1 MKKVELLAPAGNME
15 NLKYAVMA
23 GCDAVYLGLKKFGAR
38 AFSSNFS
45 DNEFIEAVNYCH
57 LYGVKVYV
65 TLNTIIYDYEVEDFL
80 KTVDFIHKNNVDAVL
95 IQDLGMLDLVRKTYP
110 NLEVH
115 ASTQMHIHNLDG
127 VKVLEKLGIKRAV
140 LARETSID
148 TIKYIKENSN
158 IELEVFVHGALCVSY
173 SGECLMSK
181 FIGGRSGNRGECA
194 GACRLSYDVVDC
206 NNNIL
211 NKNKYPISTKDLNT
225 IYYIDKLIESG
236 VASLKIEGRM
246 KSKEYVYMVVKLY
259 RDTIDNYYKTGKV
272 IVNENDL
279 LKLKKI
285 FNREYTKGFLF
296 NINNNELIN
305 SYRPNH
311 MGVNVGKVL
320 NYKNGYATILLTD
333 HVSIGSGLRVLSKN
347 NKDVGILV
355 NEFYK
360 NNKLVKD
367 AYSSDIISIKVHDKV
382 FKDDIV
388 VITNDKSI
396 SNSIEDYI
404 KNNKRKVLI
413 SGKVSCKLG
422 IITLE
427 VSDGINK
434 VVVSSNNVFKSINK
448 STTKEDIS
456 VKLNKLVNTVYK
468 FDSLDIDIDIDSNL
482 FIPLKEINGLKNDM
496 VMLLNDKRL
505 YKINYVKSKYYID
518 LPDFKKEELITCY
531 TNNINNLD
539 KKYDI
544 VYTDENCLPRV
555 IDKYENYNNV
565 MIGELGGFNKCS
577 NVTTDVSFNVVN
589 SYAAAFLHS
598 MGASC
603 VTLSYEMTDTD
614 IENLVNSYINR
625 YNKRPN
631 LELVVY
637 GYPVIMCSK
646 YSLNKEYNKNI
657 LYLKDRFNNKF
668 KVITKNNI
676 MYIYFY
682 NKIDKYDKK
691 YYEMGINR
699 LRFNLD

>member
-45 DNEFIEAVNYCH
+45 DSEFIEAVNYCH

-80 KTVDFIHKNNVDAVL
+80 ETVDFIHKNNVDAVL

-127 VKVLEKLGIKRAV
+127 VKVLERLGIKRAV

-194 GACRLSYDVVDC
+194 GACRLSYDVVDD

-246 KSKEYVYMVVKLY
+246 KSREYVYMVVKLY

-272 IVNENDL
+272 IVNEDDL

-296 NINNNELIN
+296 NIKNNELIN

-367 AYSSDIISIKVHDKV
+367 AYKNDIISIKVHDKV
-382 FKDDIV
+382 YKDDIV

-396 SNSIEDYI
+396 SNDIEEYI

-422 IITLE
+422 NITLE
-427 VSDGINK
+427 VSDGVNN

-456 VKLNKLVNTVYK
+456 IKLNKLLNTVYK
-468 FDSLDIDIDIDSNL
+468 FNSLDINIDSNL

-544 VYTDENCLPRV
+544 VYTDNNCLPRV
-555 IDKYENYNNV
+555 VDKYDNYNNV

-589 SYAAAFLHS
+589 SYAVAFLHS
-598 MGASC
+598 MGSSC
-603 VTLSYEMTDTD
+603 VTLSYEMTDSD

-631 LELVVY
+631 LELIVY

-646 YSLNKEYNKNI
+646 YSLNKEYNKDI

-668 KVITKNNI
+668 RVITKNNI
-676 MYIYFY
+676 MYVYFY

>member
-80 KTVDFIHKNNVDAVL
+80 KTVDFIYKNNVDAVL

-148 TIKYIKENSN
+148 TIKHIKENSN

-367 AYSSDIISIKVHDKV
+367 AYKDDIISIKVHDKV
-382 FKDDIV
+382 FKNDIV

-396 SNSIEDYI
+396 SNDIEDYV

-427 VSDGINK
+427 VSDGVNK

-468 FDSLDIDIDIDSNL
+468 FNSLDIDIDSNL

-496 VMLLNDKRL
+496 VMLLNDKKL
-505 YKINYVKSKYYID
+505 YKNNYVKSKYYID

-544 VYTDENCLPRV
+544 VYTDKNCLPRV

-589 SYAAAFLHS
+589 SYAVAFLHS

-631 LELVVY
+631 LELIVY

-668 KVITKNNI
+668 RVITKNNI

-691 YYEMGINR
+691 YYELGINR

>member
-272 IVNENDL
+272 IVNEEYL

-367 AYSSDIISIKVHDKV
+367 AYKNDIISIKVHDKV

-396 SNSIEDYI
+396 SNSIEDFI

-468 FDSLDIDIDIDSNL
+468 FNSLDINIDSNL
-482 FIPLKEINGLKNDM
+482 FIPLKEINGLKNNM
-496 VMLLNDKRL
+496 VVLLNDKRL

-544 VYTDENCLPRV
+544 VYTDKNCLPRV
-555 IDKYENYNNV
+555 VDKYENYNNV

-589 SYAAAFLHS
+589 SYAVAFLHS

-631 LELVVY
+631 LELIVY

-668 KVITKNNI
+668 RVITKNNI

>member
-65 TLNTIIYDYEVEDFL
+65 TLNTIIYDYEVEDFI

-272 IVNENDL
+272 IVNEEYL

-367 AYSSDIISIKVHDKV
+367 AYKNDIISIKVHDKV
-382 FKDDIV
+382 FKNDIV

-396 SNSIEDYI
+396 SNDIEDYV

-468 FDSLDIDIDIDSNL
+468 FNSLDINIDSNL
-482 FIPLKEINGLKNDM
+482 FIPLKEINGLKNNM
-496 VMLLNDKRL
+496 VVLLNDKRL

-544 VYTDENCLPRV
+544 VYTDKNCLPRV
-555 IDKYENYNNV
+555 VDKYENYNNV

-589 SYAAAFLHS
+589 SYAVAFLHS

-631 LELVVY
+631 LELIVY

-668 KVITKNNI
+668 RVITKNNI

>member
-272 IVNENDL
+272 IVNEEYL

-360 NNKLVKD
+360 KDKLVKD
-367 AYSSDIISIKVHDKV
+367 AYKNDIISIKVHDKV

-468 FDSLDIDIDIDSNL
+468 FNSLDINIDSNL
-482 FIPLKEINGLKNDM
+482 FIPLKEINGLKNNM
-496 VMLLNDKRL
+496 VVLLNDKRL

-544 VYTDENCLPRV
+544 VYTDKNCLPRV
-555 IDKYENYNNV
+555 VDKYENYNNV

-589 SYAAAFLHS
+589 SYAVAFLHS

-631 LELVVY
+631 LELIVY

-668 KVITKNNI
+668 RVITKNNI

>member
-127 VKVLEKLGIKRAV
+127 VKVLEKLGIKRVV

-259 RDTIDNYYKTGKV
+259 RDTIENYYKTGKV
-272 IVNENDL
+272 IVNEEYL

-367 AYSSDIISIKVHDKV
+367 AYKDDIISIKVHDKV

-468 FDSLDIDIDIDSNL
+468 FNSLDINIDSNL
-482 FIPLKEINGLKNDM
+482 FIPLKEINGLKNNM
-496 VMLLNDKRL
+496 VVLLNDKRL

-544 VYTDENCLPRV
+544 VYTDKNCLPRV

-589 SYAAAFLHS
+589 SYAVAFLHS

-631 LELVVY
+631 LELIVY

>member
-45 DNEFIEAVNYCH
+45 DSEFIEAVNYCH

-259 RDTIDNYYKTGKV
+259 KDTIDNYYKTGKV
-272 IVNENDL
+272 IVNEEYL

-404 KNNKRKVLI
+404 KNNKRKILI

-427 VSDGINK
+427 VSDGVNK

-456 VKLNKLVNTVYK
+456 VKLNKLENTVYK
-468 FDSLDIDIDIDSNL
+468 FNSLDINIDSNL

-496 VMLLNDKRL
+496 VMILNDKRL
-505 YKINYVKSKYYID
+505 YKINYVKSKYYVD

-565 MIGELGGFNKCS
+565 MISELGGFNKCS

-589 SYAAAFLHS
+589 SYAVAFLHS

-631 LELVVY
+631 LELIVY

-668 KVITKNNI
+668 RVITKNNI

>member
-148 TIKYIKENSN
+148 TIKHIKENSN

-272 IVNENDL
+272 IVNEDDL

-360 NNKLVKD
+360 KDKLVKD
-367 AYSSDIISIKVHDKV
+367 AYKNDIISIKVHDKV
-382 FKDDIV
+382 YKDDIV

-396 SNSIEDYI
+396 SNGIEDYI

-427 VSDGINK
+427 VSDGINN

-468 FDSLDIDIDIDSNL
+468 FNSLDINIDSNL

-589 SYAAAFLHS
+589 SYAVAFLHS

-631 LELVVY
+631 LELIVY

-668 KVITKNNI
+668 RVITKNNI

>member
-272 IVNENDL
+272 IVNEEYL

-367 AYSSDIISIKVHDKV
+367 AYKNDIISIKVHDKV
-382 FKDDIV
+382 FKNDIV

-396 SNSIEDYI
+396 SNNIEDYV

-468 FDSLDIDIDIDSNL
+468 FNSLDINIDSNL
-482 FIPLKEINGLKNDM
+482 FIPLKEINGLKNNM
-496 VMLLNDKRL
+496 VVLLNDKRL

-544 VYTDENCLPRV
+544 VYTDKNCLPRV
-555 IDKYENYNNV
+555 VDKYENYNNV

-589 SYAAAFLHS
+589 SYAVAFLHS

-631 LELVVY
+631 LELIVY

-668 KVITKNNI
+668 RVITKNNI

>member
-45 DNEFIEAVNYCH
+45 DSEFIEAVNYCH

-65 TLNTIIYDYEVEDFL
+65 TLNTIIYVYEVEDFL

-110 NLEVH
+110 NVEVH

-194 GACRLSYDVVDC
+194 GACRLSYDVVDD

-236 VASLKIEGRM
+236 ASSLKIEGRM
-246 KSKEYVYMVVKLY
+246 KSREYVYMVVKLY

-272 IVNENDL
+272 IVNEDDL

-296 NINNNELIN
+296 NIKNNELIN

-360 NNKLVKD
+360 KDKLVKD
-367 AYSSDIISIKVHDKV
+367 AYKNDIISIKVHDKV
-382 FKDDIV
+382 YKDDIV

-396 SNSIEDYI
+396 SNDIEEYI

-422 IITLE
+422 IIILE
-427 VSDGINK
+427 VSDGVNN

-456 VKLNKLVNTVYK
+456 IKLNKLLNTVYK
-468 FDSLDIDIDIDSNL
+468 FNSLDINIDSNL

-496 VMLLNDKRL
+496 VMLLNNKRL

-544 VYTDENCLPRV
+544 VYTDNNCLPRV
-555 IDKYENYNNV
+555 VDKYDNYNNV

-589 SYAAAFLHS
+589 SYAVAFLHS
-598 MGASC
+598 MGSSC
-603 VTLSYEMTDTD
+603 VTLSYEMTDSD

-631 LELVVY
+631 LELIVY

-646 YSLNKEYNKNI
+646 YSLNKEYNKDI

-668 KVITKNNI
+668 RVITKNNI
-676 MYIYFY
+676 MYVYFY